1 MKRGEQIEQH
11 KKTPHFF
18 HYTQKQFAQL
28 VGVPEDTVSQWEN
41 GSQEFSY
48 DALRDMSLIFHISP
62 DFVRGSGIFSQW
74 EQTCDYY
81 DAVSAK
87 LSDLIPDRL
96 EMPTFCPDKYLS
108 VWLDTRLYPPYK
120 DEIELARWFS
130 FAIQD
135 IQITPTGKDP
145 DGNKTA
151 DVEVVFTPEFAA
163 LIGAE
168 EERCTTI
175 SGERKPPSIMQVACR
190 DGSFY
195 VKELT
200 DEQTKY
206 YKMELDN
213 LKPIDDEKG

>member
-1 MKRGEQIEQH
+1 MNNI
-11 KKTPHFF
+11 KKLRSFF

-28 VGVPEDTVSQWEN
+28 VDVPEDTVSQWEDS
-41 GSQEFSY
+41 SQKLSY

-62 DFVRGSGIFSQW
+62 DFLKGTGIFSQW
-74 EQTCDYY
+74 DQIVEYY
-81 DAVSAK
+81 EAVTWK
-87 LSDLIPDRL
+87 FKEIIPLTL
-96 EMPTFCPDKYLS
+96 EMPTFCSDKYLLA
-108 VWLDTRLYPPYK
+108 WLDTRLYSPYK

-145 DGNKTA
+145 DGNKIA
-151 DVEVVFTPEFAA
+151 DVEVVFTPEFVA
-163 LIGAE
+163 LIDAE

-175 SGERKPPSIMQVACR
+175 SGERKPPSIMQIACR

-200 DEQTKY
+200 GGQAKY

-213 LKPIDDEKG
+213 LKPIDDENI